1 MSKENLSTGLNQ
13 ATATSKIKSTAGLNQ
28 ATDTLKIKS
37 TAGLNQATDMS
48 KIKSTAGLNSAKNTS
63 NENLKTEL
71 NHTTDISN
79 TNSSAELSS
88 TTDILK
94 ENSTE
99 LNHATGTQKENS
111 SQYFISYRQGGIRYE
126 DILSKDANPL
136 KLEFEEN
143 IFISADKIWD
153 QLATISQFNYINF
166 KSIYGNNNP
175 VNLEIGIGNG
185 EFLAHIGSSNPDEN
199 FLGLEVFKE
208 VFLKAVSKVRKQE
221 LNNCRVV
228 QFDTALIVRLI
239 EDNFLNSIYV
249 NFPDPWPKKAHKK
262 RRLLKT
268 HFIDQLAS
276 KLKIGGT
283 LYIATDHDDYA
294 EEIAENIVEAK
305 SLKSEYDSVYVRNV
319 TDYFHTK
326 YYRKFVSTDGAYFF
340 KYKRI

>member
-1 MSKENLSTGLNQ
+1 MSKINSSTGSSLDTDTDKENSLTGLNQDTHKENSLTEVSQ
-13 ATATSKIKSTAGLNQ
+13 ATATSKINSSTGSSLD
-28 ATDTLKIKS
+28 TDT
-37 TAGLNQATDMS
+37 D
-48 KIKSTAGLNSAKNTS
+48 
-63 NENLKTEL
+63 
-71 NHTTDISN
+71 
-79 TNSSAELSS
+79 
-88 TTDILK
+88 
-94 ENSTE
+94 
-99 LNHATGTQKENS
+99 KENS
-111 SQYFISYRQGGIRYE
+111 SPIFISYRQGGIRYE
-126 DILSKDANPL
+126 DILSSDADRL
-136 KLEFEEN
+136 KLEFDEN

-153 QLATISQFNYINF
+153 QLATTSKFNYIDF

-185 EFLAHIGSSNPDEN
+185 EFLAHIGSGNAHEN

-208 VFLKAVSKVRKQE
+208 VFLKAVSKVRNQE
-221 LNNCRVV
+221 LHNCRVI
-228 QFDTALIVRLI
+228 QFDTALIIRLI
-239 EDNFLNSIYV
+239 EDNYLNSIYV

-276 KLKIGGT
+276 KLKIGGI

-294 EEIAENIVEAK
+294 AEIAENIVDAK
-305 SLKSEYDSVYVRNV
+305 QLKSEYESVYVRNI

>member
-1 MSKENLSTGLNQ
+1 MSKTNSPSELNK
-13 ATATSKIKSTAGLNQ
+13 ATATSKKDSSTEQNSNIVELNENSSCQ
-28 ATDTLKIKS
+28 
-37 TAGLNQATDMS
+37 
-48 KIKSTAGLNSAKNTS
+48 LNSNIVAS
-63 NENLKTEL
+63 NENQSP
-71 NHTTDISN
+71 I
-79 TNSSAELSS
+79 
-88 TTDILK
+88 
-94 ENSTE
+94 
-99 LNHATGTQKENS
+99 
-111 SQYFISYRQGGIRYE
+111 FISYRQGGVRYE
-126 DILSKDANPL
+126 DILSKDADPL

-143 IFISADKIWD
+143 ILISADKIWD
-153 QLATISQFNYINF
+153 QLATTSKFNYINF
-166 KSIYGNNNP
+166 KSIYCDDNP

-185 EFLAHIGSSNPDEN
+185 EFLAHIGSSNPHEN

-208 VFLKAVSKVRKQE
+208 VFLKAASKIRKQE
-221 LNNCRVV
+221 LKNCRVV

-239 EDNFLNSIYV
+239 EDNYLNSIYV

-294 EEIAENIVEAK
+294 AEIAENIVDAK
-305 SLKSEYDSVYVRNV
+305 QLKSEYDSVYVRNI